1 MLLRSP
7 ARHVA
12 FQMLLLHSPRRFSD
26 ASRSLRRHLRAG
38 QHARIPPELIERV
51 SRLLVLGRYDA
62 LHDLSLDFSD
72 RLLNSLLR
80 ASRLHP
86 EACLEVFSLAS
97 KQQTFR
103 PDYKSYCKIVHILSR
118 ARMHDRT
125 RAYLRELVGLNH
137 SCYLVWDELVRVFKS
152 FRFSPTVF
160 DMVLKVYAEKGL
172 VKEALH
178 VFDNMGGRGLGRVP
192 SLLSCNSL
200 LSCLVR
206 KGESFVALRVY
217 DQMRS
222 LGVSPDVFTC
232 SIVVNAYCREGEVER
247 AMEFAEE
254 MEMNVVTFNSLVNGY
269 AVSGDLE
276 GVARVLGLMSERGV
290 SRNVVTYT
298 SLIKCYCKKGLM
310 EEAEKVFESVEE
322 ADQPVYGVLIDG
334 YCRSGKVSDAVR
346 VHDEMLRKGVRTNET
361 ICNSLINGYC
371 KAGRLVAAERMLMR
385 MKEWSLKPDHYTYNT
400 LVDGYCRAGHVDE
413 ALKLCDRMCEK
424 EVVPTVMTY
433 NTLLKGFSRVGAY
446 HEVLNL
452 WKTMTKRGV
461 SGDEV
466 SCSTLLEALFKLG
479 DFDEAM
485 KLWENVLARGL
496 LTDTVTLNVMISGLC
511 KMEKVNEAR
520 EILDS
525 VKTFRCKPDVQTYQ
539 ALSHG
544 YYKAGKLKEAFEV
557 KDYMESKGMFPTI
570 EMYSTLISAAFKCR
584 HLNKVTDLV
593 TELRA
598 RGLTPTVATYGALIT
613 GWCNTGAMDKA
624 YATCLEMIEEGGIEV
639 NVNICSKIATSLFRL
654 GKIDEA
660 CLLLRKL
667 VDFDLLLPGY
677 QSFKEFLS
685 PGAATTTCVKT
696 QKIADSVANSTTT
709 PKKVLVPNNVVYN
722 VALAGLCKAGK
733 LKEARKLFSELILRE
748 GFSPDEYTYTILIH
762 GCAVDGDVNE
772 AFNLRDEMS
781 VKGITPNVV
790 TYNALIKG
798 LCKSGNLDRAQ
809 RLLRK
814 LPHKGITPNAITYN
828 TIIDG
833 LMRSGCSDEAMR
845 LKDKMVEKGLVRG
858 GVSYKQGDG
867 DEKVNQ
873 VLDPVIKSGI
883 SSRQMEEDSDEVYD
897 VRIVSRV

>member
-12 FQMLLLHSPRRFSD
+12 FQLLLPLLPPPRRLFSD
-26 ASRSLRRHLRAG
+26 ASRALRRELRSAG
-38 QHARIPPELIERV
+38 HKRIPPELIERV
-51 SRLLVLGRYDA
+51 SRLLILGRYDA
-62 LHDLSLDFSD
+62 LHSLSLDFSD

-80 ASRLHP
+80 TSRLHP
-86 EACLEVFSLAS
+86 EACLEVFNLAS

-103 PDYKSYCKIVHILSR
+103 PDYKSYCKMVHILSR
-118 ARMHDRT
+118 ARMYDQT
-125 RAYLRELVGLNH
+125 RAYLSDLIGLNH
-137 SCYLVWDELVRVFKS
+137 SCFVVWDELVRVYKS

-178 VFDNMGGRGLGRVP
+178 VFDNMGGRVP

-200 LSCLVR
+200 LSCLVK
-206 KGESFVALRVY
+206 KGECFVALRVY
-217 DQMRS
+217 DQMVS

-232 SIVVNAYCREGEVER
+232 SIVVNAYCKSGEVER
-247 AMEFAEE
+247 GVEFAERME

-269 AVSGDLE
+269 AVSGDVE
-276 GVARVLGLMSERGV
+276 GVRRVLGMMSERGV
-290 SRNVVTYT
+290 CWNVVTYT
-298 SLIKCYCKKGLM
+298 LLIKCYCRKGLM
-310 EEAEKVFESVEE
+310 EEAEKVFESVKKEE
-322 ADQPVYGVLIDG
+322 KDQRVYGVLIDG
-334 YCRSGKVSDAVR
+334 YCRCGKVSDAVR
-346 VHDEMLRKGVRTNET
+346 VHDEMLRKGVRTNAT
-361 ICNSLINGYC
+361 IVNSLINGYC
-371 KAGRLVAAERMLMR
+371 KAGQLVEAERMFMR
-385 MKEWSLKPDHYTYNT
+385 MKDWSLKPDHYTYNT
-400 LVDGYCRAGHVDE
+400 LVDGYCRAGRVNE
-413 ALKLCDRMCEK
+413 ALKLCDRLSD
-424 EVVPTVMTY
+424 VPTVMTY
-433 NTLLKGFSRVGAY
+433 NTLLKGFTRVGAY
-446 HEVLNL
+446 HEVVSL
-452 WKTMTKRGV
+452 WKTMVKRGV
-461 SGDEV
+461 CGNEI

-485 KLWENVLARGL
+485 TLWKNVLARGL

-511 KMEKVNEAR
+511 KMEKVSEAK

-525 VKTFRCKPDVQTYQ
+525 VRCKPDVRTYQ

-544 YYKAGKLKEAFEV
+544 YYRVGDFKEAFGV

-570 EMYSTLISAAFKCR
+570 EMYNTLISAAFKCR
-584 HLNKVTDLV
+584 YLNKVTDLV
-593 TELRA
+593 NELRA

-613 GWCNTGAMDKA
+613 GWCNIGAMDKA
-624 YATCLEMIEEGGIEV
+624 YAACFEMIEKGIDV

-654 GKIDEA
+654 DKIEEA
-660 CLLLRKL
+660 CLLLGKL

-685 PGAATTTCVKT
+685 PCATTCVET
-696 QKIADSVANSTTT
+696 QKIADSVESITTL
-709 PKKVLVPNNVVYN
+709 KKVLVPNNIVYN

-762 GCAVDGDVNE
+762 GCAVDGEVNE
-772 AFNLRDEMS
+772 AFNLRDEMA

-814 LPHKGITPNAITYN
+814 LPQKGVTPNAITYK
-828 TIIDG
+828 TLIDG
-833 LMRSGCSDEAMR
+833 LMKCGRLDEAVR
-845 LKDKMVEKGLVRG
+845 LKDIMVEKGLVRG
-858 GVSYKQGDG
+858 GSYKQGDG
-867 DEKVNQ
+867 EKVNE
-873 VLDPVIKSGI
+873 VLDIKSGI
-883 SSRQMEEDSDEVYD
+883 AREMEEDSDDVYD
-897 VRIVSRV
+897 VRIVSGV